1 MPVKSFLEGTG
12 FVNCIK
18 PWDTS
23 TELERRGENVQKRR
37 GEVNMCKLVTSLAK
51 TTKGRIGPSQTT

>member
-1 MPVKSFLEGTG
+1 LHKTMGH
-12 FVNCIK
+12 
-18 PWDTS
+18 S